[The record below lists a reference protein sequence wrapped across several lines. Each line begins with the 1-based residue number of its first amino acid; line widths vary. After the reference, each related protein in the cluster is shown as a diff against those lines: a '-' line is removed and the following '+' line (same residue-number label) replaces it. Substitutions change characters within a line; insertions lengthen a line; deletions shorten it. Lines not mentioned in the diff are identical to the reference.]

1 MNGFIYKLLFLLHTL
16 ARWITAIGF
25 VLCSMLAIVGWSF
38 VNLISTPTNYSLV
51 LNQSQ
56 FAKRSRAPLADL
68 LVSYSATLDMN
79 TAFLK
84 DYPLQ
89 VWEDVAEVI
98 LPDDWIAT
106 NADQLSK
113 EFVIWL
119 TDDKVL
125 LPEFTIDLNEPLQEL
140 RGPSGA
146 LAILPLLENVP
157 ECSPGTRTITLMQN
171 GELVSCLPAQNN
183 LTDIAQ
189 TNAQIIASMLSTSIS
204 TESLDQAGI
213 ITPELFINL
222 TRVRLIYR
230 ALTDFTVLSIR
241 LSVLF
246 LSLYLLLNAFGG
258 KPSWRRLPWIFMV
271 TSLLVMLAGGLL
283 WIMVSWPNSPLMSSL
298 TIGFQSEISAFL
310 QDLVRSTA
318 KLLVKD
324 WIYAAMALLGISILL
339 FILFALI
346 DRIRKLL
353 NPTETIVPEE
363 KIRIRKDF
371 R

>member
-1 MNGFIYKLLFLLHTL
+1 MNGYIYKLLFLLRTL

-25 VLCSMLAIVGWSF
+25 VFFSILAIVSWSL

-56 FAKRSRAPLADL
+56 FAKRSRAPLADF

-89 VWEDVAEVI
+89 VWEDVAGVI
-98 LPDDWIAT
+98 LPENWIAT

-113 EFVIWL
+113 DFVNWL

-157 ECSPGTRTITLMQN
+157 ECSPDTHTITLMKN
-171 GELVSCLPAQNN
+171 GELVSCLPLQNN

-189 TNAQIIASMLSTSIS
+189 TNAQIIASVLPTSIS
-204 TESLDQAGI
+204 TASLDQAGI
-213 ITPELFINL
+213 ITPELFIDL
-222 TRVRLIYR
+222 TRVRLIYK
-230 ALTDFTVLSIR
+230 ALTDFTVLSVR
-241 LSVLF
+241 LSLLF
-246 LSLYLLLNAFGG
+246 LGLYLLLNISGG
-258 KPSWRRLPWIFMV
+258 KLSWRRLPWIFLV
-271 TSLLVMLAGGLL
+271 TSLLTILAGGFL
-283 WIMVSWPNSPLMSSL
+283 WVMVSWPNSPLISGF

-324 WIYAAMALLGISILL
+324 WIYAAMAFLGISILF

-346 DRIRKLL
+346 DRIKNLL

-363 KIRIRKDF
+363 KIRIRKEF